1 MSKKFVKIGDLS
13 RNEGQLSAL
22 PSNPRKLTEAK
33 KWLLIESVLKFPKMI
48 ELRKIVLDSKESPV
62 SIAGNMRLLVIRELI
77 EIDDEEF
84 DRIVSEYDLS
94 EENIEL
100 WKSLRKR
107 KAIPASWVAYA
118 DELTEDEKRE
128 FIIKDNMSY
137 GEDDWN
143 MLTSEWDIE
152 ELKSWNPELVGLDD
166 WNKKQEKPTE
176 AFYTNKISVPMYEPS
191 PSCPLVSD
199 LFDAEYYDQL
209 VREINESQV
218 PDEIKKFLYMAA
230 TRHIVFDYQTIADF
244 YAHADAEVQQLMENS
259 ALVIIDFDK
268 AMERGFLKLSNS
280 INEQYEK
287 DYEGERGEGE

>member
-1 MSKKFVKIGDLS
+1 MSKNFVKIGDLS

-22 PSNPRKLTEAK
+22 PSNPRKLTESK
-33 KWLLIESVLKFPKMI
+33 KWLLTESVLKFPKMI

-62 SIAGNMRLLVIRELI
+62 SIAGNMRLLVIREIL
-77 EIDDEEF
+77 DMKDEEF
-84 DRIVSEYDLS
+84 DRMVSEYGLS
-94 EENIEL
+94 EQSIEF
-100 WKSLRKR
+100 WKGLRKR

-137 GEDDWN
+137 GEDDWE
-143 MLTSEWDIE
+143 MLASEWDIE

-166 WNKKQEKPTE
+166 WNKEQEKPTE
-176 AFYTNKISVPMYEPS
+176 AFYTNKISVPMYQPS
-191 PSCPLVSD
+191 EIKPSIND
-199 LFDAEYYDQL
+199 LYDAGYYDQL
-209 VREINESQV
+209 VREISESSV
-218 PDEIKKFLYMAA
+218 SEEVKKFLLMAA

-244 YAHADAEVQQLMENS
+244 YAHSDLEVQELMENS

-268 AMERGFLKLSNS
+268 AMERGFLKLSET

-287 DYEGERGEGE
+287 DYEGE